1 MALESDTGQH
11 VTLLRNKKGE
21 TPICLSCVVT
31 GRLKTNAG
39 PGQGV
44 LVYDTSSR
52 IIYLLA
58 TCISKI

>member
-1 MALESDTGQH
+1 MALESDTGQ
-11 VTLLRNKKGE
+11 RNKKGE
-21 TPICLSCVVT
+21 TPICLSCIVT